1 MPSIKIYGKKDKSTH
16 VRIKIAQSEKELTS
30 LLLDSGCAISIIKFS
45 VLKPDVNIFP
55 DQKVE
60 LVGITGSIISK
71 GAAFLL
77 LKVGR
82 KQVIH
87 EFQVINDT
95 DANTAGFDGILGQ
108 NIIKNCI
115 IDFVKMTMSYLDF
128 HEREIHE
135 KNTLKDALTIERKSA
150 KFSKAV
156 DIKEKS
162 KRLEKLLDC
171 AKPVKSA
178 KEVPKNQKEMLEIL
192 K

>member
-1 MPSIKIYGKKDKSTH
+1 MHVLTGNKLEDNIKLNEHYKNIGNKNKKRDEEFYMPSIKIYGKKDRSTH
-16 VRIKIAQSEKELTS
+16 VRMKIAQSVKDLTS

-60 LVGITGSIISK
+60 LVGITGSIVSK

-108 NIIKNCI
+108 NIIENCI
-115 IDFVKMTMSYLDF
+115 IDFVNMTMSYAVFCSFQNATAACTHTL
-128 HEREIHE
+128 RNSLE
-135 KNTLKDALTIERKSA
+135 KNVVL
-150 KFSKAV
+150 
-156 DIKEKS
+156 
-162 KRLEKLLDC
+162 LEF
-171 AKPVKSA
+171 
-178 KEVPKNQKEMLEIL
+178 LEFF
-192 K
+192 